1 MVALHFSRQE
11 STAMKEV
18 RIGILGFGTVGA
30 GVVEGIQ
37 KNGTLMAERTG
48 IVPVIAKIAD
58 LDIETDRGITVD
70 DGILTTDAMAVIT
83 DPDIDLI
90 VELVGGT
97 TVARTFTLAA
107 LKQGKPVITANKAL
121 LADHG
126 EEIYKTAQEYK
137 TGIYYEAAVGGGIPI
152 LRSQRAGLIGNRI
165 ESIYGILNGTCN
177 YILTRMER
185 EGLPF
190 DSILAD
196 AQALGY
202 AETPP
207 DLDIDGIDTAHKAVV
222 LASMAY
228 GAPVPMDACPTKGV
242 RGLDASEIANADDL
256 GYRIKL
262 LAIIKDN
269 SGEVELSVE
278 PTLVP
283 KEHMIASVSDSFNAV
298 FVKGDIVDDTMYYG
312 RGAGRLPTG
321 SAVIGDIMEAASDK
335 LNDVGIPVSVT
346 MMLQRDTLKYCSAE
360 NLTKRCYVRLCLED
374 KPGAM
379 AQVMTIFGNH
389 NISIAS
395 VVQKERHEAGYAPVV
410 ILTQDARESEF
421 AAAMAEIAALD
432 VSCCEPVCMRLED
445 FE

>member
-1 MVALHFSRQE
+1 
-11 STAMKEV
+11 MKEI

-37 KNGTLMAERTG
+37 KNGELMAERTG
-48 IVPVIAKIAD
+48 INPVVARIAD
-58 LDIETDRGITVD
+58 LDIETDRGIVVP
-70 DGILTTDAMAVIT
+70 DGVLTTDAMSVIA
-83 DPDIDLI
+83 DESIDLV

-97 TVARTFTLAA
+97 GVARTFTLEA
-107 LKQGKPVITANKAL
+107 LRQGKPVITANKAL

-126 EEIYKTAQEYK
+126 EEIYQAARENN
-137 TGIYYEAAVGGGIPI
+137 TGVYYEAAVGGGIPI
-152 LRSQRAGLIGNRI
+152 LRSQRAGLIGNQI

-190 DSILAD
+190 DEILAD

-207 DLDIDGIDTAHKAVV
+207 DLDIDGDDTAHKAVV

-228 GAPVPMDACPTKGV
+228 GAPVPMDACPTKGI
-242 RGLDASEIANADDL
+242 RGLSESEIANADEL

-269 SGEVELSVE
+269 AGKVELSVE
-278 PTLVP
+278 PALVP
-283 KEHMIASVSDSFNAV
+283 KTHMIASVDDAFNAV

-321 SAVIGDIMEAASDK
+321 SAVIGDIMEAAADK
-335 LNDVGIPVSVT
+335 LHEVGTPVSVT
-346 MMLQRDTLKYCSAE
+346 MMLQKDGLEYCSADNIE
-360 NLTKRCYVRLCLED
+360 KRCYIRLSLLD
-374 KPGAM
+374 KPGSM
-379 AQVMTIFGNH
+379 GKVMEILGRH

-395 VVQKERHEAGYAPVV
+395 VIQKERHEEGCAPVV
-410 ILTQDARESEF
+410 VLTHKAKEAEF
-421 AAAMAEIAALD
+421 VAAIDEIKGLD
-432 VSCCEPVCMRLED
+432 VSGADPVRMRLED

>member
-1 MVALHFSRQE
+1 
-11 STAMKEV
+11 MKEIK
-18 RIGILGFGTVGA
+18 IGILGFGTVGA

-48 IVPVIAKIAD
+48 INPVIARIAD
-58 LDIETDRGITVD
+58 LDITTDRGIAVPE
-70 DGILTTDAMAVIT
+70 GVLTTDAMSVIA
-83 DPDIDLI
+83 DSSIDLI

-97 TVARTFTLAA
+97 TIARTFTLEA
-107 LKQGKPVITANKAL
+107 LRQGKPVITANKAL

-126 EEIYKTAQEYK
+126 EEIYRTARDNN

-190 DSILAD
+190 DEILTD

-228 GAPVPMDACPTKGV
+228 GAPVPMAACPTRGI
-242 RGLDASEIANADDL
+242 RGLSDQEIANAAEL

-269 SGEVELSVE
+269 DGEVELSVE
-278 PTLVP
+278 PALVP
-283 KEHMIASVSDSFNAV
+283 KTHMIASVDDAFNAV

-321 SAVIGDIMEAASDK
+321 SAVIGDIMEAAADR
-335 LNDVGIPVSVT
+335 LHNVGTPVSVT
-346 MMLQRDTLKYCSAE
+346 MMLQKDVLKYCSAANIE
-360 NLTKRCYVRLCLED
+360 KRCYIRLCLLD
-374 KPGAM
+374 KPGSM
-379 AQVMTIFGNH
+379 GQVMEILGRH

-395 VVQKERHEAGYAPVV
+395 VIQKERHEEGYAPVV
-410 ILTQDARESEF
+410 ILTHKA
-421 AAAMAEIAALD
+421 
-432 VSCCEPVCMRLED
+432 
-445 FE
+445 

>member
-1 MVALHFSRQE
+1 
-11 STAMKEV
+11 MKEI

-30 GVVEGIQ
+30 GVVEGLQ
-37 KNGTLMAERTG
+37 KNGELIAQRTG
-48 IVPVIAKIAD
+48 IRPVVVKIAD
-58 LDIETDRGITVD
+58 LDIKTDRGIRLSEGV
-70 DGILTTDAMAVIT
+70 LTTDAMGVIGS
-83 DPDIDLI
+83 DEVDLI

-97 TVARTFTLAA
+97 TIARTFTLEA
-107 LKQGKPVITANKAL
+107 LKRGKPVITANKAL

-126 EEIYKTAQEYK
+126 EEIYRVARENQ
-137 TGIYYEAAVGGGIPI
+137 TGIYYEASVGGGIPI
-152 LRSQRAGLIGNRI
+152 LRSQRAGLVGNQI
-165 ESIYGILNGTCN
+165 ESIFGILNGTCN

-190 DSILAD
+190 DEILSD

-228 GAPVPMDACPTKGV
+228 GAPVPMSACPTKGI
-242 RGLDASEIANADDL
+242 RGLSGAEIANADEL

-262 LAIIKDN
+262 LAIIKEN
-269 SGEVELSVE
+269 AGEVELSVE
-278 PTLVP
+278 PVLVP
-283 KEHMIASVSDSFNAV
+283 KTHMIASVSDSFNAV

-321 SAVIGDIMEAASDK
+321 SAVIGDIMEAAADR
-335 LNDVGIPVSVT
+335 LNGVGTPVSVT
-346 MMLQRDTLKYCSAE
+346 MMLQKETLSYCSAE
-360 NLTKRCYVRLCLED
+360 NIEKRCYIRLCLED
-374 KPGAM
+374 KPGAL
-379 AQVMTIFGNH
+379 AQVMNIFGKH

-395 VVQKERHEAGYAPVV
+395 VVQKELHASGCAPVV
-410 ILTQDARESEF
+410 ILTQRAKESEF
-421 AAAMAEIAALD
+421 VAAMQEIEALE
-432 VSCCEPVCMRLED
+432 VASREPVRMRLED

>member
-1 MVALHFSRQE
+1 
-11 STAMKEV
+11 MKEI

-30 GVVEGIQ
+30 GVVEGLQ
-37 KNGTLMAERTG
+37 KNGELIAQRTG
-48 IVPVIAKIAD
+48 IRPVVVKIAD
-58 LDIETDRGITVD
+58 LDIKTDRGISLAEGV
-70 DGILTTDAMAVIT
+70 LTTDAMSVI
-83 DPDIDLI
+83 DSNEVDLV

-97 TVARTFTLAA
+97 TIARTFTLEA
-107 LKQGKPVITANKAL
+107 LKRGKPVITANKAL

-126 EEIYKTAQEYK
+126 EEIYRVARENQ
-137 TGIYYEAAVGGGIPI
+137 TGIYYEASVGGGIPI
-152 LRSQRAGLIGNRI
+152 LRSQRAGLVGNQI
-165 ESIYGILNGTCN
+165 ESIFGILNGTCN

-190 DSILAD
+190 DEILLD

-228 GAPVPMDACPTKGV
+228 GAPVPMSACPTKGI
-242 RGLDASEIANADDL
+242 RGLSGAEIANADEL

-269 SGEVELSVE
+269 EGEVELSVE
-278 PTLVP
+278 PVLVP
-283 KEHMIASVSDSFNAV
+283 KTHMIASVSDSFNAV

-321 SAVIGDIMEAASDK
+321 SAVIGDIMEAAADK
-335 LNDVGIPVSVT
+335 LNGVGTPVSVT
-346 MMLQRDTLKYCSAE
+346 MMLQKETLSYCSAE
-360 NLTKRCYVRLCLED
+360 NIEKRCYIRLCLED
-374 KPGAM
+374 KPGAL
-379 AQVMTIFGNH
+379 AQVMNIFGKH

-395 VVQKERHEAGYAPVV
+395 VVQKELHASGCAPVV
-410 ILTQDARESEF
+410 ILTQRAKESEF
-421 AAAMAEIAALD
+421 VAAMQEIEALE
-432 VSCCEPVCMRLED
+432 VSSREPVRMRLED

>member
-1 MVALHFSRQE
+1 MVSGLPEGLF
-11 STAMKEV
+11 MKEIK
-18 RIGILGFGTVGA
+18 IGILGFGTVGA
-30 GVVEGIQ
+30 GVVEGIL
-37 KNGTLMAERTG
+37 KNGELMAQRTG
-48 IVPVIAKIAD
+48 IVPTIGKIAD
-58 LDIETDRGITVD
+58 LDIETDRGVAVD
-70 DGILTTDAMAVIT
+70 PALLTTDATAVID
-83 DPDIDLI
+83 DPEIEVI
-90 VELVGGT
+90 VELVGGKS
-97 TVARTFTLAA
+97 VAKEFVLRA
-107 LKQGKPVITANKAL
+107 LKNGKPVVTANKAL

-126 EEIYKTAQEYK
+126 AEIYRTAQENRA
-137 TGIYYEAAVGGGIPI
+137 GLYYEAAVGGGIPV

-190 DSILAD
+190 DEILAD

-228 GAPVPMDACPTKGV
+228 GAPVPMDACPTSGI
-242 RGLDASEIANADDL
+242 RGLSKQEIANADEL

-262 LAIIKDN
+262 LAIIKNAD
-269 SGEVELSVE
+269 GEVELTVE

-283 KEHMIASVSDSFNAV
+283 KGHMIASVSDSFNAV

-321 SAVIGDIMEAASDK
+321 SAVIGDIMEAAADR
-335 LNDVGIPVSVT
+335 LDDVGVPVSVT
-346 MMLQRDTLKYCSAE
+346 MMLQHDTLRYRAAE
-360 NLTKRCYVRLCLED
+360 DIVKRCYIRLSLLD
-374 KPGAM
+374 QPGSM
-379 AQVMTIFGNH
+379 GRVMQAFGDQ

-395 VVQKERHEAGYAPVV
+395 VVQKERYAGGHVPVV
-410 ILTQDARESEF
+410 ILTHDAAEADFS
-421 AAAMAEIAALD
+421 AAMNAVQQLHVLD
-432 VSCCEPVCMRLED
+432 KEPVRIRIED

>member
-1 MVALHFSRQE
+1 
-11 STAMKEV
+11 MKEI

-37 KNGTLMAERTG
+37 QNGALMAERTG
-48 IVPVIAKIAD
+48 IVPVVARIAD
-58 LDIETDRGITVD
+58 LDIETDRGIEVPE
-70 DGILTTDAMAVIT
+70 GVLTTDAMSVIT
-83 DPDIDLI
+83 DADIDLI

-97 TVARTFTLAA
+97 TVARTFTLEA

-126 EEIYKTAQEYK
+126 EEIYRTARESK

-190 DSILAD
+190 DTVLAD
-196 AQALGY
+196 AQKLGY

-228 GAPVPMDACPTKGV
+228 GAPVPMDACPTKGI
-242 RGLDASEIANADDL
+242 RGLDASEIANADEL

-269 SGEVELSVE
+269 EGEVELSVE
-278 PTLVP
+278 PALVP
-283 KEHMIASVSDSFNAV
+283 KEHMVASVSDSFNAV

-321 SAVIGDIMEAASDK
+321 SAVIGDIMEAAADK
-335 LNDVGIPVSVT
+335 LHGVGVPVSVT
-346 MMLQRDTLKYCSAE
+346 MMLQQGELRYCPAD
-360 NLTKRCYVRLCLED
+360 NIVKRCYVRLCLED

-379 AQVMTIFGNH
+379 AQVMAIFGKH

-395 VVQKERHEAGYAPVV
+395 VVQKELHEEGYAPVV
-410 ILTQDARESEF
+410 ILTQDAKESEF
-421 AAAMAEIAALD
+421 AAAMDEIDALP
-432 VSCCEPVCMRLED
+432 VSSCTPIRMRLED
-445 FE
+445 FD

>member
-1 MVALHFSRQE
+1 
-11 STAMKEV
+11 MKEIK
-18 RIGILGFGTVGA
+18 IGILGFGTVGA

-37 KNGTLMAERTG
+37 KNGALMAQRTG
-48 IVPVIAKIAD
+48 INPVVTKIAD
-58 LDIETDRGITVD
+58 LDITTDRGITVPE
-70 DGILTTDAMAVIT
+70 GVLTTDAMSVIM
-83 DPDIDLI
+83 DENVDLI

-97 TVARTFTLAA
+97 TIARTFTLEA

-126 EEIYKTAQEYK
+126 EEIYKVAKENS

-152 LRSQRAGLIGNRI
+152 LRSQRAGLIGNNI

-190 DSILAD
+190 DEILSD

-228 GAPVPMDACPTKGV
+228 GAPVPMDACATKGI
-242 RGLDASEIANADDL
+242 RGLAASEIENADEL
-256 GYRIKL
+256 GYQIKL

-269 SGEVELSVE
+269 AGEIELSVE
-278 PTLVP
+278 PALVP
-283 KEHMIASVSDSFNAV
+283 KSHMIASVSDSFNAV

-321 SAVIGDIMEAASDK
+321 SAVIGDIMEAASDT
-335 LNDVGIPVSVT
+335 LNDVGAPVSVT
-346 MMLQRDTLKYCSAE
+346 MMLQKDKLTYCSADNIE
-360 NLTKRCYVRLCLED
+360 KRCYIRLCLED
-374 KPGAM
+374 KPGSM
-379 AQVMTIFGNH
+379 AKVMNIFGAH

-395 VVQKERHEAGYAPVV
+395 VVQKELHENGCAPVV
-410 ILTQDARESEF
+410 VLTQKAKESEF
-421 AAAMAEIAALD
+421 EAAIDEIKTLD
-432 VSCCEPVCMRLED
+432 VSCCDPIRMRLED

>member
-1 MVALHFSRQE
+1 
-11 STAMKEV
+11 MKEIK
-18 RIGILGFGTVGA
+18 IGILGFGTVGA

-37 KNGTLMAERTG
+37 KNGALMAERTG
-48 IVPVIAKIAD
+48 ITPVVAKIAD
-58 LDIETDRGITVD
+58 LDITTDRGITVD
-70 DGILTTDAMAVIT
+70 EGVLTTDAMSVIT
-83 DPDIDLI
+83 DSTIDLI

-97 TVARTFTLAA
+97 SVARTFTLEA

-126 EEIYKTAQEYK
+126 EEIYKTARENN

-152 LRSQRAGLIGNRI
+152 LRSQRAGLIGNNI

-190 DSILAD
+190 DEILAD

-228 GAPVPMDACPTKGV
+228 GAPVPMDACPTSGI
-242 RGLDASEIANADDL
+242 RGLADAEIANADEL
-256 GYRIKL
+256 GYQIKL

-269 SGEVELSVE
+269 DGEVELSVE
-278 PTLVP
+278 PALVP
-283 KEHMIASVSDSFNAV
+283 QSHMIASVADSFNAV

-335 LNDVGIPVSVT
+335 LNNVGTPVSVT
-346 MMLQRDTLKYCSAE
+346 MMIQKDSLTYCSAE
-360 NLTKRCYVRLCLED
+360 NIEKRCYIRLCLED

-379 AQVMTIFGNH
+379 AKVMTIFGAH
-389 NISIAS
+389 NISVAS
-395 VVQKERHEAGYAPVV
+395 VVQKETHENGMAPVV
-410 ILTQDARESEF
+410 ILTHKAKESEF
-421 AAAMAEIAALD
+421 VAAMEEIKALE
-432 VSCCEPVCMRLED
+432 VCCNEPIRMRLED

>member
-1 MVALHFSRQE
+1 
-11 STAMKEV
+11 MKEI
-18 RIGILGFGTVGA
+18 RIGIIGFGTVGA

-37 KNGTLMAERTG
+37 KNGQLMVDRTG
-48 IVPVIAKIAD
+48 ITPVVAKIAD
-58 LDIETDRGITVD
+58 LDITTDRGITID
-70 DGILTTDAMAVIT
+70 DGVLTTDAMSVIT
-83 DPDIDLI
+83 DSSIDLI

-97 TVARTFTLAA
+97 TIARTFTLEA

-126 EEIYKTAQEYK
+126 EEIYKVARENN

-152 LRSQRAGLIGNRI
+152 LRSQRAGLIGNHI

-177 YILTRMER
+177 YMLTRMER

-190 DSILAD
+190 DEILAD

-207 DLDIDGIDTAHKAVV
+207 DLDIDGVDTAHKAVI

-228 GAPVPMDACPTKGV
+228 GAPVPMDACPTKGI
-242 RGLDASEIANADDL
+242 RGLAASEIEHADEL

-269 SGEVELSVE
+269 KGDVELSVE

-283 KEHMIASVSDSFNAV
+283 KTHMIASVSDSFNAV

-321 SAVIGDIMEAASDK
+321 SAVIGDIMEAAANT
-335 LNDVGIPVSVT
+335 LNDVGTPTSVT
-346 MMLQRDTLKYCSAE
+346 MMLQKDALTYCSAE
-360 NLTKRCYVRLCLED
+360 NIEKRCYVRLRLED

-379 AQVMTIFGNH
+379 AKVMLIFGKH

-395 VVQKERHEAGYAPVV
+395 VVQKELHESGAAPVV
-410 ILTQDARESEF
+410 ILTESAKESEF
-421 AAAMAEIAALD
+421 VAAMKEIQGLD
-432 VSCCEPVCMRLED
+432 VSCCEPVRMRLEG

>member
-1 MVALHFSRQE
+1 
-11 STAMKEV
+11 MKEI

-48 IVPVIAKIAD
+48 ITPVVAKIAD
-58 LDIETDRGITVD
+58 LDIETDRGITVPE
-70 DGILTTDAMAVIT
+70 GVLTTDAMAVIT
-83 DPDIDLI
+83 DSNIDIV

-97 TVARTFTLAA
+97 AVARTFTLEA

-126 EEIYKTAQEYK
+126 EELYQAARENN

-152 LRSQRAGLIGNRI
+152 LRSQRAGLIGNQI

-190 DSILAD
+190 GEILAD

-207 DLDIDGIDTAHKAVV
+207 DLDIDGVDTAHKAVV

-228 GAPVPMDACPTKGV
+228 GAPVPMDACPTKGI
-242 RGLDASEIANADDL
+242 RGLSESEIANADEL

-269 SGEVELSVE
+269 KGEVELSVE
-278 PTLVP
+278 PALVP

-321 SAVIGDIMEAASDK
+321 SAVIGDIMEAAADK
-335 LNDVGIPVSVT
+335 LNGVGTPVSIT
-346 MMLQRDTLKYCSAE
+346 MMLQKAELQYCSAE
-360 NLTKRCYVRLCLED
+360 NIEKRCYVRLCLED
-374 KPGAM
+374 KPGSM
-379 AQVMTIFGNH
+379 AKVMDIFGSH

-395 VVQKERHEAGYAPVV
+395 VVQKELHEAGYAPVV
-410 ILTQDARESEF
+410 ILTQKAKESEF
-421 AAAMAEIAALD
+421 VAAMNEIGALT
-432 VSCCEPVCMRLED
+432 VSSCEPVRMRLED

>member
-1 MVALHFSRQE
+1 
-11 STAMKEV
+11 MKEIN
-18 RIGILGFGTVGA
+18 IGILGFGTVGA

-37 KNGTLMAERTG
+37 KNGALMAERTG
-48 IVPVIAKIAD
+48 IAPVVARIAD
-58 LDIETDRGITVD
+58 LDITTDRGIIVD
-70 DGILTTDAMAVIT
+70 EGVLTTDAMSIIT
-83 DPDIDLI
+83 DDNIDLI

-97 TVARTFTLAA
+97 SVARTFTLEA

-126 EEIYKTAQEYK
+126 KEIYQIARENN

-152 LRSQRAGLIGNRI
+152 LRSQRAGLIGNHI

-177 YILTRMER
+177 YMLTRMER

-190 DSILAD
+190 DEILAD

-228 GAPVPMDACPTKGV
+228 GAPVPMDACPTKGI
-242 RGLDASEIANADDL
+242 RGLAASDIANADEL

-262 LAIIKDN
+262 LSIIKDN
-269 SGEVELSVE
+269 AGEIELSVE
-278 PTLVP
+278 PALVP

-312 RGAGRLPTG
+312 RGAGRQPTG
-321 SAVIGDIMEAASDK
+321 SAVIGDIMEAAADK
-335 LNDVGIPVSVT
+335 LHGIGTPVSVT
-346 MMLQRDTLKYCSAE
+346 MMPQKDTLNYCSAE
-360 NLTKRCYVRLCLED
+360 NIEKRCYIRLRLLD
-374 KPGAM
+374 KPGSM
-379 AQVMTIFGNH
+379 GVVTEILGRH

-395 VVQKERHEAGYAPVV
+395 VVQKERHAEGCVPVV
-410 ILTQDARESEF
+410 VLTHKAREADYV
-421 AAAMAEIAALD
+421 AAIEEINDLD
-432 VSCCEPVCMRLED
+432 VSGADPVRMRIED

>member
-1 MVALHFSRQE
+1 
-11 STAMKEV
+11 MKQIN
-18 RIGILGFGTVGA
+18 IGILGFGTVGA

-37 KNGTLMAERTG
+37 KNGRLMAERTG
-48 IVPVIAKIAD
+48 IIPVVAKIAD
-58 LDIETDRGITVD
+58 LDIETDRGISVE
-70 DGILTTDAMAVIT
+70 DGVLTTDAMSVIT
-83 DPDIDLI
+83 DPDIDLV

-97 TVARTFTLAA
+97 SVARTFTLEA

-126 EEIYKTAQEYK
+126 GEIYKTARENN

-152 LRSQRAGLIGNRI
+152 LRSQREGLVGNNI

-190 DSILAD
+190 DEILAD

-228 GAPVPMDACPTKGV
+228 GAPVPMDACPTLGI
-242 RGLDASEIANADDL
+242 RGLDSSDIANADEL

-269 SGEVELSVE
+269 AGEVELSVE
-278 PTLVP
+278 PALVP
-283 KEHMIASVSDSFNAV
+283 QSHMVASVGDSFNAV

-335 LNDVGIPVSVT
+335 LSGKGVPVSVT
-346 MMLQRDTLKYCSAE
+346 MMLQKERLAYCSADNIE
-360 NLTKRCYVRLCLED
+360 KRCYIRLCLED
-374 KPGAM
+374 RPGAM
-379 AQVMTIFGNH
+379 AKVMNIFGAH

-395 VVQKERHEAGYAPVV
+395 VVQKELHESGCAPVV
-410 ILTQDARESEF
+410 ILTQKAKESEF
-421 AAAMAEIAALD
+421 VAAMADIDALD
-432 VSCCEPVCMRLED
+432 VSCCDPIRMRLED